1 LDCTGF
7 DLADIRRSGAA
18 LIDDCDEGPFRGRVT
33 AEVLRLAQ
41 DDKASFFDDRELE
54 V

>member
-1 LDCTGF
+1 
-7 DLADIRRSGAA
+7 
-18 LIDDCDEGPFRGRVT
+18 VT